1 MSLNLSTLCPGVIQ
15 LLSNRNLVSLN
26 NNEILLKTYTL
37 FVLFQIMI
45 IFCVDKHASYTIFLI
60 YTIFDFHLN
69 SFLFIRTFSQL
80 KILYIKVVCVCQV
93 LYIYIYLFIYLF
105 IVVVDVAPPFID
117 DLYIKFSFKVF
128 KGILL

>member
-15 LLSNRNLVSLN
+15 LLSNRNLISLN

-45 IFCVDKHASYTIFLI
+45 ILCVDKHASYTTFLI
-60 YTIFDFHLN
+60 YSIFDFHLN

-80 KILYIKVVCVCQV
+80 KIIYIKVVCVCV
-93 LYIYIYLFIYLF
+93 YIRFYIYIYIYIF

-117 DLYIKFSFKVF
+117 DLYINF
-128 KGILL
+128 